1 MLGYRFPETIS
12 LLSFLPWK
20 GIETPCF
27 LEDRKMY
34 SRCMMDKKKTL
45 IFPQPQLN
53 QPVSKDCKIV
63 PLSQKFSYDGEKKE
77 NLCYTYPKPPMDFKH
92 CRLSP
97 ILEQT

>member
-1 MLGYRFPETIS
+1 MKGCLKRVLGYRFPETIS

-45 IFPQPQLN
+45 IF
-53 QPVSKDCKIV
+53 SA
-63 PLSQKFSYDGEKKE
+63 
-77 NLCYTYPKPPMDFKH
+77 TA
-92 CRLSP
+92 
-97 ILEQT
+97 T